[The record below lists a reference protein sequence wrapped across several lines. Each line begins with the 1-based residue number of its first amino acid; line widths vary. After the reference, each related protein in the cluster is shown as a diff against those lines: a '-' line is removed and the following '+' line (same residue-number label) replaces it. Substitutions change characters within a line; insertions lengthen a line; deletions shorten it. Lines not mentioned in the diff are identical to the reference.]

1 MTNQQMVEDL
11 LQALI
16 RVGSK
21 ITSDEYIIMV
31 INTLIRDLQREYD
44 VFSYLEIET
53 TPYSSSAQRIKVNP
67 EINFVDNESLGE
79 SLSVLIG
86 RIIGPSGMRGNES
99 FRAIFEYEMGT
110 KLLKSLKRLGV
121 RTN

>member
-21 ITSDEYIIMV
+21 ITSDKYILLV
-31 INTLIRDLQREYD
+31 IKILIRDLRREYE
-44 VFSYLEIET
+44 VFNYLEIET
-53 TPYSSSAQRIKVNP
+53 TLYSSFAQRIKVNP

-79 SLSVLIG
+79 SLSVLIHKFQ
-86 RIIGPSGMRGNES
+86 E
-99 FRAIFEYEMGT
+99 FLVF
-110 KLLKSLKRLGV
+110 
-121 RTN
+121 